1 MKRYLRLS
9 AMPLIVIFTVFVS
22 TALAGEISSDPENAD
37 VKGGFTNRTC
47 TRYIAYGTKM
57 ERKIKVSLA
66 KYDSLG
72 RKIEI
77 IAYSWDGS
85 LKHRFT
91 YEYDSRGKMIKEV
104 FYHKDGRIISTTIF
118 KYDSHGNKIERIK
131 STRHGSDQIE
141 KFSYE
146 YDNLGNKIERTDYND
161 AGDVQYRY
169 SYKYDTQNNLTEYT
183 MRLSNGAVVEK
194 ISCKYDSSGKLIES
208 QSYSHGKYS
217 GKSIHEYDDDSRLI
231 KSILY
236 NSDGSVNHTNTYKY
250 DEFGNLVEN
259 SLDGGMTKYIY
270 SN

>member
-9 AMPLIVIFTVFVS
+9 AMPIIFIFTVFLS
-22 TALAGEISSDPENAD
+22 TVFAGEVSSDPEYAD
-37 VKGGFTNRTC
+37 VKGGFTKRTGYL
-47 TRYIAYGTKM
+47 YIAYGTEM

-72 RKIEI
+72 RKIEL

-91 YEYDSRGKMIKEV
+91 YDYDIKGNKIKEV

-146 YDNLGNKIERTDYND
+146 YDSQGNKIERTDYNN
-161 AGDVQYRY
+161 AGDVQDRY
-169 SYKYDTQNNLTEYT
+169 LYKYDKQNNLTEYT
-183 MRLSNGAVVEK
+183 MRFSNGSVLEK
-194 ISCKYDSSGKLIES
+194 IDSKYDSNGNLIES